1 MICSLLQASGSFPAF
16 VLGFLSSPVPGPS
29 RPPAPHGPAATQPC
43 RTGPRPRRAA
53 AGPCPQPLKS
63 GIIVSNKA
71 PGSTGVCSS
80 AAQPKPS
87 IKSVSGAGS
96 ALPKAGGAPDWPWL
110 GKFWSTGAAQKPP
123 TCVFQSP
130 RDGLCVCFFWGV
142 DVPLC
147 AGSNH
152 HSRGAA
158 GQGDENVLA
167 WHIPTGPASHCTAA
181 ATDGHPR
188 SWARTPR
195 QRIHGEGCCLLAA
208 APRAGGG
215 EAGAMD
221 PASLPAS
228 FIRLESQD

>member
-130 RDGLCVCFFWGV
+130 RDGLCVFFFLGGWMF
-142 DVPLC
+142 LF
-147 AGSNH
+147 
-152 HSRGAA
+152 
-158 GQGDENVLA
+158 VLA
-167 WHIPTGPASHCTAA
+167 QTITPEVLRGRGTRMCSPGTSQRVRLHIALQQPPMATPGAGHAHPGSEFTERVAA
-181 ATDGHPR
+181 CWQLLHEQEEE
-188 SWARTPR
+188 R
-195 QRIHGEGCCLLAA
+195 QE
-208 APRAGGG
+208 P
-215 EAGAMD
+215 
-221 PASLPAS
+221 
-228 FIRLESQD
+228 